1 MVEFTK
7 LAEARELRGSLAIL
21 ANHARDASKPKEEV

>member
-7 LAEARELRGSLAIL
+7 LAEARELRETLAIL
-21 ANHARDASKPKEEV
+21 VSHARDASKPKE